1 MKEADHMAIPHLFR
15 CPISLDLF
23 KDPVTLCTGQTYDR
37 SSIEK
42 WLAAGNLTCPVTM
55 QKLHDPSIVPN
66 NTLRHL
72 IDQWLQLGHQF
83 DPDYLATIDSLAA
96 LKHNLQSHQ
105 ATLQDKLQTLQKI
118 RALYEESPSTNSCL
132 LQLGFLPLLL
142 ELVFGKVKAKLS
154 QDDQVNFVDQALSC
168 AITMLPLGELDSLN
182 MLKEESKLASFLDL
196 FQHGSVMVKI
206 SLCHLIEA
214 ISSSSE
220 TKELCS
226 LIGKTNKILHQAV
239 LLVSH
244 GSTSEASEAGIRALS
259 ALSNSMESNIENLV
273 TEGAVDGLVT
283 YILGAERREKNMAAM
298 AMATLEKL
306 LEVESSAKEALVNNP
321 NGVNAIVRMVFR
333 VSDHEGSESAVSLL
347 MIVCYDSLRAREEA
361 IGAGVLTQLLLLLQ
375 SQCNGRTKT
384 KARMLLKLL
393 RSKWA
398 EDSKHV

>member
-1 MKEADHMAIPHLFR
+1 MKKADHMAIPYLFR

-66 NTLRHL
+66 HTLRHL

-83 DPDYLATIDSLAA
+83 DPNYLATIDSLAA
-96 LKHNLQSHQ
+96 LKHSLECHQ

-118 RALYEESPSTNSCL
+118 RALSEESPSTNSCL

-142 ELVFGKVKAKLS
+142 ELAFGKVKAKVVS
-154 QDDQVNFVDQALSC
+154 QDHVKFVDQALSC
-168 AITMLPLGELDSLN
+168 AIKMLPLGELAPLN

-196 FQHGSVMVKI
+196 FQHGTFMVKI

-214 ISSSSE
+214 LPSSTE
-220 TKELCS
+220 TKELCDI
-226 LIGKTNKILHQAV
+226 LGKTTQLLHEAV
-239 LLVSH
+239 LLAAN
-244 GSTSEASEAGIRALS
+244 GSEASEAGIRALS
-259 ALSNSMESNIENLV
+259 ALSSMESNRENLV
-273 TEGAVDGLVT
+273 QEGAVDGLVA
-283 YILGAERREKNMAAM
+283 YILGAERHEKSLAAM
-298 AMATLEKL
+298 AMETLEKL
-306 LEVESSAKEALVNNP
+306 LQVESAKEALVNNP

-347 MIVCYDSLRAREEA
+347 MIICYDSLRAREEA

-393 RSKWA
+393 RSKWD
-398 EDSKHV
+398 EDSKQV